1 MLCCCFH
8 IYDFFFATLLYCGQ
22 AKYFL
27 YDKWV
32 TETLVR
38 KSVPEIIDFP
48 SYGMQMI
55 ANYFYRVMKSLSVY
69 VV

>member
-8 IYDFFFATLLYCGQ
+8 IYDFFFATLLYCSQ

-38 KSVPEIIDFP
+38 KSVPEIDFP

-55 ANYFYRVMKSLSVY
+55 ANYYRVMMSLSVC